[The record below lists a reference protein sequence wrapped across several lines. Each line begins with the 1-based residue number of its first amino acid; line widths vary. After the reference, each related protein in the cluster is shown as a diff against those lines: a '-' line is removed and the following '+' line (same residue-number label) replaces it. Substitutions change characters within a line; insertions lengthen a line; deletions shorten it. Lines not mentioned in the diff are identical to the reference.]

1 MWKGEFRIILQLYE
15 EMNMQVEKNKE
26 YIVDIIDNGF
36 QGEGIAKID
45 GFTIFIPNA
54 IKGEKVKILIVKVL
68 ASHAFGKIIE
78 IIKQS
83 DYREES
89 DCKTYKR
96 CGGCSLRHIK
106 YNETLK
112 IKQNAVQ
119 SLVNKT
125 LENKLKV
132 EETLGMDKPYHYR
145 NKAQYPIGLNKEGKP
160 VIGVFA
166 NRTHEIIPIETCYI
180 QNKQSEEIAK
190 YIFNFL
196 VNHKIK
202 VYDEKSGKGLVRHIV
217 TKIGIKTNEVMCIIV
232 INGNELPYEDI
243 LVNELTHKFEN
254 IKSII
259 KNINTKNTNVILG
272 NENINLY
279 GNGYIK
285 DILGDFIFKIS
296 PMSFYQVNPVQ
307 AEKLYNIGVEL
318 ADINKND
325 IVFDLYCGIGTISL
339 FMSKFAKEVYGVEI
353 VEEAIVAA
361 KENACINNV
370 TNTKFIAGDVEKV
383 LDDLVNVKKIIPDII
398 MLDPPRRGLDNTSI
412 ENIRKVSPKKVIYIS
427 CNPATLV
434 RDLSKLEDKYNV
446 KSIKPVDMFP
456 FTSSVECCAVLELKN
471 CK

>member
-54 IKGEKVKILIVKVL
+54 IKGEKIKILIVKVL
-68 ASHAFGKIIE
+68 VSHAFGKIIE

-89 DCKTYKR
+89 DCITYKR

-353 VEEAIVAA
+353 VDEAIVAA

-412 ENIRKVSPKKVIYIS
+412 ENIRKVSPKKVVYIS

-434 RDLSKLEDKYNV
+434 RDLAKLEDIYNI

-456 FTSSVECCAVLELKN
+456 FTSSVECCAVLELRN
-471 CK
+471 